1 MAFPVTLE
9 SRLHLPLTQAM
20 ASADNPILNTPYAEP
35 TRHYA
40 TDFGGSVFDLN
51 EFKPEF
57 GECLINGPPEGLL
70 VWRGAS
76 WRKATLR
83 CSPVA
88 KK

>member
-35 TRHYA
+35 TRDYA
-40 TDFGGSVFDLN
+40 TDFGGSVFDWN

-57 GECLINGPPEGLL
+57 GECLINGPQEDCWSGETPAGE
-70 VWRGAS
+70 RRPSA
-76 WRKATLR
+76 
-83 CSPVA
+83 VA
-88 KK
+88 R